1 MACQER
7 GPGRVFGRAS
17 MAQATS
23 SAGRRSGAFRR
34 DERGIVAATIALLA
48 VPLVLAMGVAV
59 DGARVYLV
67 RSRLAQAVDAATLAG
82 AQSAEEPAILAEA
95 QRLFDAN
102 FAAGYLGST
111 VAPLTI
117 EHEPVAGTVSIVA
130 RAQVPTMVMQLARLD
145 TVEVEARATA
155 MRRVS
160 GLEVALVLDVTGSMA
175 GSKIA
180 ALKRAA
186 SDLVHIL
193 FGDVGT
199 ATDLAVA
206 VVPFSARVNIGTN
219 RSAWTSGSVSG
230 WKGCVEARSV
240 LLALSDAPPSAGLFP
255 KTPASYTYLS
265 GGKKRTTTIPCPV
278 ALLPLSNSKSALL
291 AKIDALVA
299 TGTTRIDMG
308 LRWGWRVLSESWAGL
323 WGTAG
328 RPLPD
333 ADASVKAVV
342 LMTDGE
348 NVASVYDEVTAAQA
362 DANTLAL
369 CTSMKQRDYVIYS
382 IAFQAPPKAQTLLR
396 LCASSPAHY
405 YESPT
410 EEDLKAAFRQIA
422 GRLSE
427 LRLVQ

>member
-1 MACQER
+1 
-7 GPGRVFGRAS
+7 
-17 MAQATS
+17 MAQAS
-23 SAGRRSGAFRR
+23 SSFRRAPRAFGR

-82 AQSAEEPAILAEA
+82 AQSTEEAAILAEA

-102 FAAGYLGST
+102 FEAGYLGST
-111 VAPLTI
+111 VSPLTI
-117 EHEPVAGTVSIVA
+117 QHEPVAGTVSIVA
-130 RAQVPTMVMQLARLD
+130 RAQVPTMVMQLARLE

-155 MRRVS
+155 IRRVN

-180 ALKRAA
+180 SLKQAA
-186 SDLVHIL
+186 EDLIEVL
-193 FGDVGT
+193 FGDVEE
-199 ATDLAVA
+199 AEELAVA
-206 VVPFSARVNIGTN
+206 VVPFSARVNIGTS
-219 RSAWTSGSVSG
+219 RSAWTSGSPSG
-230 WKGCVEARSV
+230 WIGCVESRGGA
-240 LLALSDAPPSAGLFP
+240 LALSDDPPSSGLFP
-255 KTPASYTYLS
+255 RTAGTYTYWDWRR
-265 GGKKRTTTIPCPV
+265 GWRTATMPCPV
-278 ALLPLSNSKSALL
+278 EMLPLSNRKSTLL
-291 AKIDALVA
+291 AKIASLSA

-308 LRWGWRVLSESWAGL
+308 ARWGWRALSERWAGL

-328 RPLPD
+328 SPLPD
-333 ADASVKAVV
+333 ADDSVKAVV

-348 NVASVYDEVTAAQA
+348 NVASSYDEVTAAQA
-362 DANTLAL
+362 DTNTLAL
-369 CTSMKQRDYVIYS
+369 CTAMKLEDYVIYS
-382 IAFQAPPKAQTLLR
+382 IAFQAPTAAQTLLR
-396 LCASSPAHY
+396 SCASSESHY

-410 EEDLKAAFRQIA
+410 EEDLRAAFKQIA

>member
-7 GPGRVFGRAS
+7 GPDRVFGRAS

-23 SAGRRSGAFRR
+23 SPGRRSGTLRR

-82 AQSAEEPAILAEA
+82 VQSTEEAAILAEA

-130 RAQVPTMVMQLARLD
+130 RAQVPTMVMQLASLD

-155 MRRVS
+155 IRRVN

-180 ALKRAA
+180 ALKKAA
-186 SDLVHIL
+186 ADLVQIL
-193 FGDVGT
+193 FGDVET
-199 ATDLAVA
+199 AEELAVA
-206 VVPFSARVNIGTN
+206 VVPFSARVNIGTSRN
-219 RSAWTSGSVSG
+219 AWTSGSVSG
-230 WKGCVEARSV
+230 WKGCVNARTGV
-240 LLALSDAPPSAGLFP
+240 LALSDDPPSAGKFP
-255 KTPASYTYLS
+255 KTESSYSYWS
-265 GGKKRTTTIPCPV
+265 QGRKRTGSIPCPV
-278 ALLPLSNSKSALL
+278 ELLPLSNRKSTLL
-291 AKIDALVA
+291 AKINALSA

-308 LRWGWRVLSESWAGL
+308 LRWGWRVLSERWAGL

-328 RPLPD
+328 SPLPD
-333 ADASVKAVV
+333 DDDSIKAVV

-348 NVASVYDEVTAAQA
+348 NVTRVYDEVTAAQA

-369 CTSMKQRDYVIYS
+369 CTAMKQRDYVIYS
-382 IAFQAPPKAQTLLR
+382 IAFQAPTAAQILLR
-396 LCASSPAHY
+396 TCATSISHY

-410 EEDLKAAFRQIA
+410 EEDLRAAFRQIA

>member
-23 SAGRRSGAFRR
+23 SPGRRSGALRR

-82 AQSAEEPAILAEA
+82 AQSTEEAAILAEA

-102 FAAGYLGST
+102 FTTGYLGST
-111 VAPLTI
+111 VSPLTI
-117 EHEPVAGTVSIVA
+117 QHEPVAGTVSIVA
-130 RAQVPTMVMQLARLD
+130 RAQVPTMVMQLASLD
-145 TVEVEARATA
+145 TVEVEARAA
-155 MRRVS
+155 AIRRAN

-180 ALKRAA
+180 ALKGAA
-186 SDLVHIL
+186 SDLVQIL
-193 FGDVGT
+193 FGDVET
-199 ATDLAVA
+199 AEELAVA
-206 VVPFSARVNIGTN
+206 IVPFSARVNIGTG
-219 RSAWTSGSVSG
+219 RSAWTSGSVTG
-230 WKGCVEARSV
+230 WKGCVESRV
-240 LLALSDAPPSAGLFP
+240 GLLALSDAPPSAGPFP
-255 KTPASYTYLS
+255 KTPGSYTYVS
-265 GGKKRTTTIPCPV
+265 GGKIRTAAIPCPV
-278 ALLPLSNSKSALL
+278 ALLPLSNKKSVLL
-291 AKIDALVA
+291 NKIGSLAA

-308 LRWGWRVLSESWAGL
+308 LRWGWRVISERWAGL

-328 RPLPD
+328 SPLPD
-333 ADASVKAVV
+333 EDASVKAVV

-348 NVASVYDEVTAAQA
+348 NVASVYDEVTAVQA

-369 CTSMKQRDYVIYS
+369 CTAMKQRDYVIYS
-382 IAFQAPPKAQTLLR
+382 IAFQAPPVAQTLLR
-396 LCASSPAHY
+396 ACASSPGHY

-410 EEDLKAAFRQIA
+410 EADLKAAFRQIA